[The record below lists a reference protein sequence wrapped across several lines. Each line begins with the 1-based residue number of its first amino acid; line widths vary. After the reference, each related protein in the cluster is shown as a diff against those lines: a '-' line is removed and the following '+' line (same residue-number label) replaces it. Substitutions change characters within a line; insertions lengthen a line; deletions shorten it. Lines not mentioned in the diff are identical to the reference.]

1 MQLNSNDR
9 EIYHAI
15 QQLDGSGCM
24 RGYQA
29 MWHTL
34 RLDYGWEYGHQ
45 EDRWK
50 EFDNQLILKEK
61 PCERLMH

>member
-1 MQLNSNDR
+1 
-9 EIYHAI
+9 
-15 QQLDGSGCM
+15 
-24 RGYQA
+24 

-34 RLDYGWEYGHQ
+34 RLDLYGWEYSHQ

-61 PCERLMH
+61 LSERLMH